1 MMRLIIRFLVMVSLV
16 LMADVA
22 YPSVARAA
30 TPLATPVSMIAASN
44 CGTASGFCFSPGSA
58 GITVG
63 ASVTWTNTTGV
74 PHTAT
79 ADGGAFDTSIVNPG
93 QGSTITFSVPGTYP
107 YHCSIHPD
115 MHGTI
120 LVKSVYTAA
129 STQQYSL
136 ANSDGSTWHDLDAT
150 NLSVSLTP
158 GANATALIS
167 GNADLWTATAGYN
180 QDIAIDVNGSIAA
193 WKESGG
199 FAGTFSP
206 NAAFVQTI
214 LPMSAGTTYSV
225 KLKWKANKPASGA
238 TIYAG
243 AGPIGSS
250 YSPTRLTLRLVSPAS
265 TSLSAVSTQQY
276 TLANSNGSSWV
287 DIDATNLSQ
296 AFTPSVSGVAVLGG
310 NADLWTETAG
320 FNQDLAI
327 AVNGTVVAWKESGGF
342 AGTFSPNAAFVQAVL
357 PMNAGTTY
365 TAKLQWKTN
374 KPSGA
379 SIHSGAGP
387 IAGQF
392 SPTTLTLQFVP
403 AGAGLTDLMST
414 QQYNL
419 MNSNGAAWTD
429 LDATNLRFTTTPSAN
444 GLAILSGNADLF
456 TANLGFNQDLA
467 IDVNGTVVAWK
478 ESGGFAGRFSP
489 NAAYVQT
496 VLPLM
501 AGTTYTIRLRWKTN
515 VSASGATI
523 YAGAGPIGS
532 QFSPTRLT
540 ILLIAG

>member
-1 MMRLIIRFLVMVSLV
+1 MSSSIRYLALIPLV
-16 LMADVA
+16 LMADVTS
-22 YPSVARAA
+22 PSLARAA
-30 TPLATPVSMIAASN
+30 TPVSTPVSMTASSS
-44 CGTASGFCFSPGSA
+44 CGTGSGFCFSPASA
-58 GITVG
+58 EITVG
-63 ASVTWTNTTGV
+63 APVTWTNTTGV

-93 QGSTITFSVPGTYP
+93 QGSTITFSAPGSYP

-136 ANSDGSTWHDLDAT
+136 ANSDGTTWHDLDTT

-158 GANATALIS
+158 GADATALIS

-180 QDIAIDVNGSIAA
+180 QDIAIDVNGTIAA

-206 NAAFVQTI
+206 NAAFVQTV
-214 LPMSAGTTYSV
+214 LPLIAGTTYAV
-225 KLKWKANKPASGA
+225 KLKWKANKPAPGA

-243 AGPIGSS
+243 AGPIATA
-250 YSPTRLTLRLVSPAS
+250 YSPTRLTVQLVPPSWSIAS
-265 TSLSAVSTQQY
+265 LVSTQQY
-276 TLANSNGSSWV
+276 GLTNSNGSTWV
-287 DIDATNLSQ
+287 DLDSTNLIES
-296 AFTPSVSGVAVLGG
+296 FTPSVSGVAVLGG

-327 AVNGTVVAWKESGGF
+327 TVNGTVVAWKESGGF

-374 KPSGA
+374 KASGA
-379 SIHSGAGP
+379 TIHSGAGP

-392 SPTTLTLQFVP
+392 SPTRLTLQFVP
-403 AGAGLTDLMST
+403 AGAGLTDRMST
-414 QQYNL
+414 QQYTL
-419 MNSNGAAWTD
+419 TNSNGAAWTD
-429 LDATNLRFTTTPSAN
+429 LDATNLSFSTTPSAN

-456 TANLGFNQDLA
+456 TANQGFNQDVA

-478 ESGGFAGRFSP
+478 ESGGFAGTFSP

-496 VLPLM
+496 VFPVM
-501 AGTTYTIRLRWKTN
+501 AGISYTIKLRWKAN
-515 VSASGATI
+515 VSASGVTI